1 MAEKFGFE
9 VDVAKQEDWARDD
22 FSPELHEGV
31 FGTAVGE
38 LMREP
43 APMAKAIR
51 LGRPRRGNGTPS
63 GPVRGDE
70 RPSEAAYPCR
80 VIMSSKP
87 AKCFPPEGETAEV
100 SACPAVQRIDAHELA
115 EVLPRVLL

>member
-1 MAEKFGFE
+1 LAEKFGFE

-51 LGRPRRGNGTPS
+51 LGRPRRGNGTPCGAMS
-63 GPVRGDE
+63 DQAKPLI
-70 RPSEAAYPCR
+70 R
-80 VIMSSKP
+80 V
-87 AKCFPPEGETAEV
+87 E
-100 SACPAVQRIDAHELA
+100 
-115 EVLPRVLL
+115 

>member
-1 MAEKFGFE
+1 MSAGRNPLPKDRYSGEVAQAIAAEIRKNLQTGAGPAELAEKFGFE
-9 VDVAKQEDWARDD
+9 VDVAKHEDWARDD

-31 FGTAVGE
+31 FGTAVGD

-43 APMAKAIR
+43 APMANAIR

-70 RPSEAAYPCR
+70 RPSEAA
-80 VIMSSKP
+80 
-87 AKCFPPEGETAEV
+87 
-100 SACPAVQRIDAHELA
+100 
-115 EVLPRVLL
+115 